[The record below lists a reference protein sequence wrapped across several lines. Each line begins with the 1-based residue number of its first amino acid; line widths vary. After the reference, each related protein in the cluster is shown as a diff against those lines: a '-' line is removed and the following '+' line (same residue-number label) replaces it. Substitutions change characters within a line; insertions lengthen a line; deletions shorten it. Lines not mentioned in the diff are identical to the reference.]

1 MLEYLPGD
9 ELEVQR
15 YPSEVAGKRHS
26 SESALILQ
34 HVQHRHVHVEE
45 QKVVRAAAL
54 EKGGLKKG
62 EGSGFMQDIRSL
74 SM

>member
-1 MLEYLPGD
+1 M
-9 ELEVQR
+9 QR
-15 YPSEVAGKRHS
+15 YPSEVARINTDLLGSRH
-26 SESALILQ
+26 A
-34 HVQHRHVHVEE
+34 HVEE

-62 EGSGFMQDIRSL
+62 EGSGFMQDIRSV